1 MFRRYP
7 EYMRTA
13 MWSSLALYFVC
24 LFCSSFATEV
34 WHLILLQGVGLG
46 FSGGIAYLP
55 TMILLPQWFSERR
68 GLAGGIIF
76 AGTGVGGEFAQF
88 GYTSCERRRCSPGL
102 PVNVRYMQVSYSRS
116 C

>member
-1 MFRRYP
+1 
-7 EYMRTA
+7 
-13 MWSSLALYFVC
+13 MWSSLLLYFVC
-24 LFCSSFATEV
+24 LFCSSFATEVGLRSYPLYGPQLNPVRPQV

-76 AGTGVGGEFAQF
+76 AGTGVGGAFYF
-88 GYTSCERRRCSPGL
+88 
-102 PVNVRYMQVSYSRS
+102 YSLSRAHAPRQR
-116 C
+116 